1 MFIGMALAAPRPHRL
16 RGLSRPR
23 MQNLY
28 LLAAEESKPCRPAP
42 SGEGGAIAACRLRVF
57 LFVWKWVWPSLTKTL
72 EGRQS
77 AITGQ
82 MEQAEAARVEAE
94 KLLADYQAQLAEA
107 KAEAN
112 RILDEARGQAD
123 QMKADIV
130 AKAQA
135 EADQI
140 RAKDREEAQ
149 GELARALADARSHVG
164 EISVELAQK
173 IVGKS
178 LDASAHQELINDFLA
193 DLERL

>member
-1 MFIGMALAAPRPHRL
+1 MTD
-16 RGLSRPR
+16 
-23 MQNLY
+23 QY
-28 LLAAEESKPCRPAP
+28 VLAAEEA
-42 SGEGGAIAACRLRVF
+42 EGAAALLLPHPVELIAGIVAFAIVYF
-57 LFVWKWVWPSLTKTL
+57 FVWKWVWPALNRTL
-72 EGRQS
+72 ENRQA

-82 MEQAEAARVEAE
+82 MEAAEKARVEAE

-112 RILDEARGQAD
+112 RILEEARTQGE
-123 QMKADIV
+123 QMKTDIM

-140 RAKDREEAQ
+140 RAKAREDAQ
-149 GELARALADARSHVG
+149 QELSRALADARSHVG

-173 IVGKS
+173 IVGQS
-178 LDASAHQELINDFLA
+178 LDAKAHQELIDRFLA

>member
-1 MFIGMALAAPRPHRL
+1 ML
-16 RGLSRPR
+16 
-23 MQNLY
+23 NLFV
-28 LLAAEESKPCRPAP
+28 LAAEEGHAEGPAALLLP
-42 SGEGGAIAACRLRVF
+42 AKEELIAGLVAFAIVF

-140 RAKDREEAQ
+140 RAKAREEAQ